1 MAGVCLLAHVSA
13 KYKVQRDIPD
23 FGILSQGAYMAGVC
37 LLAHVSAKYK
47 VQRDIPGF
55 GILSQR
61 AYMAGVCLLAHVSAS
76 EFSLYTAGSYLLP

>member
-1 MAGVCLLAHVSA
+1 
-13 KYKVQRDIPD
+13 
-23 FGILSQGAYMAGVC
+23 MAGVC